1 VSDVHVPELESK
13 RGKSALKITLEV
25 VLISVGVFLGLLG
38 EQWRESAH
46 QRDLAKDSLR
56 RFRAEIV
63 ENRKAVADVI
73 DYHVTVRKELQSA
86 LEKGPERTSRGD
98 IHFHGIRPANF
109 DRSAWDLAIATQ
121 SLAYIDP
128 DLALSLANVYNVQQT
143 LTELT
148 HGVTQAMYVTPPITD
163 TSSMAF
169 FGSVLVYYSDAVI
182 FEPRLIEMYDA
193 ILPRIDSAL
202 GEKKP

>member
-63 ENRKAVADVI
+63 ENRKAVADVA
-73 DYHVTVRKELQSA
+73 DYHVTVRKELQAA
-86 LEKGPERTSRGD
+86 LEKGPDRTSRAD
-98 IHFHGIRPANF
+98 IHFHGIRPARF

-121 SLAYIDP
+121 SLAHIDP
-128 DLALSLANVYNVQQT
+128 DLALSLASVYNVQQT